1 MLKSFIVKRS
11 PSVGG
16 NETDGEIRAA
26 AIKAAGAWL
35 RVRWPLVLGLA
46 ALIIPTLLSLAQWSW
61 STESGAHGPIVLA
74 TGLWLMW
81 RERSALA
88 LAQRQPFW
96 PAGIALLLAL
106 PAYAV
111 GRITSNLAIECVALY
126 AILLAVAWM
135 QLGPVALRR
144 FWFPCVYFLFL
155 ITPPE
160 NWLFVAT
167 RPLKTEISNL
177 AVDLL
182 SALGLSIGSTGV
194 MIQIDGVQLE
204 VATACSGIN
213 SLIGISA
220 LSLFYVYLRHGSAPR
235 YAFFLTVLLLPIA
248 VLANFVRILLL
259 ILITHFFGEA
269 AGQGIAHGAAGMGMF
284 VLALFLLIGI
294 DAVLYPVAVKLD
306 SKR

>member
-1 MLKSFIVKRS
+1 MLKRFVVKRT
-11 PSVGG
+11 PSIGSTG
-16 NETDGEIRAA
+16 TDAQARAA
-26 AIKAAGAWL
+26 ALRAGGFWL
-35 RVRWPLVLGLA
+35 RSRWPIILGLA
-46 ALIIPTLLSLAQWSW
+46 ALIVPTLLSLARWSW

-74 TGLWLMW
+74 TGLWLVW

-88 LAQRQPFW
+88 LSQRQPFW
-96 PAGIALLLAL
+96 PAGVAMVLAL

-111 GRITSNLAIECVALY
+111 GRITSNLAIECAALY
-126 AILLAVAWM
+126 VILLAVAWM

-167 RPLKTEISNL
+167 RPLKTEISSL

-194 MIQIDGVQLE
+194 TIQIDGIQLE

-259 ILITHFFGEA
+259 IVITHLFGEA

>member
-1 MLKSFIVKRS
+1 MLKGLVVRRS
-11 PSVGG
+11 PSISGY
-16 NETDGEIRAA
+16 ESDAQARAA
-26 AIKAAGAWL
+26 AARVTGAWL
-35 RVRWPLVLGLA
+35 RTHWPLIIGLA
-46 ALIIPTLLSLAQWSW
+46 TLIVPTLLTLARWSW

-96 PAGIALLLAL
+96 LAGVVMLLAL
-106 PAYAV
+106 PTYAV
-111 GRITSNLAIECVALY
+111 GRITSNLAIECVSLY
-126 AILLAVAWM
+126 AILLSVAWM

-182 SALGLSIGSTGV
+182 SALGLAIGSTGV
-194 MIQIDGVQLE
+194 TIQIDGVQLE

-235 YAFFLTVLLLPIA
+235 YGFFLTVLLLPIA

-294 DAVLYPVAVKLD
+294 DAILYPIAVKLD
-306 SKR
+306 AKR